1 MGHREDYQIP
11 DWVVKDYNS
20 RVPKGDRLPLYDGT
34 DDSEYGY
41 LPTET
46 SLNDKSMIAFR
57 KALRTGDYEE
67 YNKIEMERR
76 MIWWGARGFTK
87 EQILEMFCEKEE
99 PPQDKNMQPSK
110 TFDYF
115 MLLLLMSTIALMIYM
130 ISTML

>member
-20 RVPKGDRLPLYDGT
+20 RVPKEDKLPLYDGT

-76 MIWWGARGFTK
+76 MLWYGAHGFTK
-87 EQILEMFCEKEE
+87 EQILETFYKEEE
-99 PPQDKNMQPSK
+99 PPQDIKPSK
-110 TFDYF
+110 TFNYF
-115 MLLLLMSTIALMIYM
+115 MLFLLVSALAFIFYMIY
-130 ISTML
+130 IAC